1 MNDQVATKQD
11 LRDLESS
18 MGTKFDAKLDVLK
31 QEIMAFSRNLQTELL
46 RFMEGL
52 VRASEARLQRLEA
65 GLLTLHADD
74 GARNGR
80 IANLEARLLEVEKK
94 LLMQP

>member
-1 MNDQVATKQD
+1 MNDQLATKQD
-11 LRDLESS
+11 LRDLESR
-18 MGTKFDAKLDVLK
+18 MDVKLDALK
-31 QEIMAFSRNLQTELL
+31 QELMDFSRNLQTELL

-65 GLLTLHADD
+65 GLLTLHAGD
-74 GARNGR
+74 GAMNGR